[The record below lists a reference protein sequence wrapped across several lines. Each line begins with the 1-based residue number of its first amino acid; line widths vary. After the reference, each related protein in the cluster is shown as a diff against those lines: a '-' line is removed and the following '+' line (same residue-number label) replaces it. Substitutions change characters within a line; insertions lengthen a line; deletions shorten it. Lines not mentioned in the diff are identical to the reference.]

1 MEVTNIWPVQC
12 TYVRCSKLSGIYLT
26 CKYNKPRVVMRSGFS
41 GENLWKWDQ
50 EWRTLIETNLNKDT
64 RLIYPNTKTTQG
76 IAVRLPSKS
85 LHCPLFPYN
94 KAVWVHASISMQ
106 NFNKFFSFIFFIM
119 QKVLLFGC
127 CVSSGNHFLLALSTI
142 PFTQNASKQNLVNDG
157 IWAPTNL
164 CCLFLFLWL
173 RSTNQLIKTKM
184 IHKKT

>member
-1 MEVTNIWPVQC
+1 M
-12 TYVRCSKLSGIYLT
+12 RCSKLRGIYLT

-64 RLIYPNTKTTQG
+64 RLIYIQIQKLHM
-76 IAVRLPSKS
+76 RLQDFPQNHSG
-85 LHCPLFPYN
+85 HCPLFPYN

-127 CVSSGNHFLLALSTI
+127 CVSSGNHFLSLEHYTFHSKCFQTEFSKWWHLS
-142 PFTQNASKQNLVNDG
+142 S
-157 IWAPTNL
+157 
-164 CCLFLFLWL
+164 
-173 RSTNQLIKTKM
+173 NQPVLLISFPLITFY
-184 IHKKT
+184 